1 MNQINKT
8 IYFGSLM
15 KIEKINLI
23 RLWIIINALKQDATT
38 SGEYNSIETIT
49 KTYLK
54 SFIMENEK
62 SRQ

>member
-1 MNQINKT
+1 MEQINKT

-38 SGEYNSIETIT
+38 SDEYNSIETIT

-54 SFIMENEK
+54 SFLLEGDK
-62 SRQ
+62 LKQ